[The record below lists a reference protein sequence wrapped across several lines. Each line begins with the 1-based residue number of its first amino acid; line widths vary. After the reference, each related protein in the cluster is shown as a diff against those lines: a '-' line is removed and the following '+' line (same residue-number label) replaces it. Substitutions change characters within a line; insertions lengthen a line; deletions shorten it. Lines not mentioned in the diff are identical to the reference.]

1 MKKSRIIAA
10 ALAAVLLV
18 GGAVIKICGADSN
31 KELEPTLP
39 LETKIS
45 KEQAV
50 KDLKYVFDTVS
61 ANHPAFLKT
70 KMQKISS
77 TAVMLNCAEN

>member
-18 GGAVIKICGADSN
+18 GGAVMKICGADSN

-39 LETKIS
+39 LETKSARSRQS
-45 KEQAV
+45 K
-50 KDLKYVFDTVS
+50 
-61 ANHPAFLKT
+61 
-70 KMQKISS
+70 I
-77 TAVMLNCAEN
+77 

>member
-18 GGAVIKICGADSN
+18 GGAVMKICGADSN

-45 KEQAV
+45 KEQAIE
-50 KDLKYVFDTVS
+50 K
-61 ANHPAFLKT
+61 FLSFTRKNRKRKSPCT
-70 KMQKISS
+70 SDRRKCRK
-77 TAVMLNCAEN
+77 

>member
-10 ALAAVLLV
+10 ALAAVLLI

-50 KDLKYVFDTVS
+50 NLFSLVL
-61 ANHPAFLKT
+61 HG
-70 KMQKISS
+70 IRCIW
-77 TAVMLNCAEN
+77 MLQRVIHNS